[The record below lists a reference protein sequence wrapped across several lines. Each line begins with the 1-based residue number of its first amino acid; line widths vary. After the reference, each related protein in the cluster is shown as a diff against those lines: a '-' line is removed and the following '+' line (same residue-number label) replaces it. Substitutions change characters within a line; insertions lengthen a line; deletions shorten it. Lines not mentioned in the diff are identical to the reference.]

1 MHKDVI
7 TAAIA
12 LSTTVRFLDD
22 EQLPIFMKY
31 IDFMMKK
38 HAAGEI
44 VDADSWIEAI
54 DEFAMLLIDN
64 DEE

>member
-7 TAAIA
+7 TAVIA

-38 HAAGEI
+38 FAAGEI
-44 VDADSWIEAI
+44 TDADGMIEAI
-54 DEFAMLLIDN
+54 DEFAMSLIDD
-64 DEE
+64 DEI